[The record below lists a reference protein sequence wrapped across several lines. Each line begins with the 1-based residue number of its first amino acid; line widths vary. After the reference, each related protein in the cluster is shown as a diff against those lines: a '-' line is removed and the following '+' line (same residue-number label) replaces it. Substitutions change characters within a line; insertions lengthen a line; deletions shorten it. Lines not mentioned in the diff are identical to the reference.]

1 MTGAGGRLEP
11 ALLKCTTSAHPG
23 VSARRRRISSSE
35 KPTLTRLL
43 YGQRHGEQLGVT
55 RAPRRQ
61 LAAHE
66 RYAVHA
72 EEAEVRR
79 PREGVGE
86 RGLAA
91 RLTYAPERHVCRE
104 RARLGRKAEAATR
117 DVHLLGERGHAARGI
132 LEPRPPHPR
141 APAQRGGGGGGGA
154 TPRRPRAAPSIAQGS
169 TTAARSASVSSG
181 TRVSST

>member
-35 KPTLTRLL
+35 KPTLTQLL
-43 YGQRHGEQLGVT
+43 YGQRRGEQLGVT

-66 RYAVHA
+66 RHA
-72 EEAEVRR
+72 FHAQGAEVRR

-86 RGLAA
+86 RGLATH
-91 RLTYAPERHVCRE
+91 LTYTPERHVGRE
-104 RARLGRKAEAATR
+104 RARLGRKAQAATR
-117 DVHLLGERGHAARGI
+117 DVDLLGERRH
-132 LEPRPPHPR
+132 
-141 APAQRGGGGGGGA
+141 
-154 TPRRPRAAPSIAQGS
+154 
-169 TTAARSASVSSG
+169 
-181 TRVSST
+181 